1 MKAKPIVHDKTPDM
15 FRSELT
21 SILNLRH
28 ELCFLAEQINWKNLD
43 EEFGKL
49 FPSPRG
55 CPAIPTRLIVGLFFL
70 KATHKVSDENIPNR
84 WIENPY
90 WQYFCGEQYMQHK
103 FPIDPSSL
111 SKWRKRLK
119 EVDLEKLLA
128 ETINVGLKTGTI
140 KERDLGRAIVD
151 TTVQEKAIAFP
162 TDSRLLCLLLRPGP
176 I

>member
-1 MKAKPIVHDKTPDM
+1 MKAKPKIHDRTPDM

-21 SILNLRH
+21 SILDLRH
-28 ELCFLAEQINWKNLD
+28 ELCLLAEQINWDYLD

-49 FPSPRG
+49 FPSTKG
-55 CPAIPTRLIVGLFFL
+55 CPAIPTRLIAGLFFL
-70 KATHKVSDENIPNR
+70 KATYKTSDEDMPKR
-84 WIENPY
+84 WVENPY

-128 ETINVGLKTGTI
+128 ETINVGL
-140 KERDLGRAIVD
+140 
-151 TTVQEKAIAFP
+151 
-162 TDSRLLCLLLRPGP
+162 
-176 I
+176 